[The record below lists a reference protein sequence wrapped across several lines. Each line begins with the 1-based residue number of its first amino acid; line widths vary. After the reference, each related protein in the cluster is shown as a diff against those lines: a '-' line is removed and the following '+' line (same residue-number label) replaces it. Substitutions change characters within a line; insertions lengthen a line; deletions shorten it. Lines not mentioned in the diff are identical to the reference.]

1 MSSILLLLKLFHN
14 VLFRYSSGWI
24 VVVTAFLATLAIFTS
39 YSASIVA
46 LLQSPSTFIK
56 SLDDLIAS
64 PLSVGMHEAGYARFI
79 VRANYSGVSELYA
92 KKVQPHG
99 NAGWIYDPYVGIE
112 RVRTELFAFQ
122 VDSPSAYKAIS
133 ETFTESEK
141 CSLSEL
147 QMIILPRTT
156 ILVERNS
163 GFKELITQRL
173 KWMKETGLM
182 KRDELRW
189 IPKKPDCEGGGRGF
203 FTVGLGDTKP
213 AAFLLLIGYASSVI
227 IFFAEISYRKFQ
239 SHCIKTQ
246 NNEKI
251 RKKERRTRNNKYPK
265 FNKTFQV

>member
-1 MSSILLLLKLFHN
+1 MYLLCHNCLFCFSFN
-14 VLFRYSSGWI
+14 EI

-64 PLSVGMHEAGYARFI
+64 PLRVGMHEAGYARFI
-79 VRANYSGVSELYA
+79 VRANFSGVSELYA
-92 KKVQPHG
+92 KKVQPQG
-99 NAGWIYDPYVGIE
+99 NAGWIYDPFVGIE

-133 ETFTESEK
+133 KTFTEPEK

-147 QMIILPRTT
+147 QMIVLPRST

-163 GFKELITQRL
+163 GFKELITQRI

-203 FTVGLGDTKP
+203 LTVGLGDTKP

-227 IFFAEISYRKFQ
+227 IFFIEISYRKFQ
-239 SHCIKTQ
+239 SHCVKVQ
-246 NNEKI
+246 NDGKI
-251 RKKERRTRNNKYPK
+251 RNKEKSPQYNNYPRFKKTSQ
-265 FNKTFQV
+265 F